1 MTSQLDI
8 FTVHQSEN
16 NPESQRHLDKNR
28 PKFNR
33 QCQQVFDMLMKRT
46 VLSTYTALVN
56 HKIGHLPRRIKD
68 LRESGVMISDC
79 WDGGSKH
86 WYMTPEDKSHNK
98 KLLEDGTNRK

>member
-16 NPESQRHLDKNR
+16 NPESQRHLDNNR

-33 QCQQVFDMLMKRT
+33 QCQQVFDLLMGGK
-46 VLSTYTALVN
+46 VLTSYGSMVF
-56 HKIGHLPRRIKD
+56 HKIGHLARRIKD
-68 LRESGVMISDC
+68 LRESGVRISDC

-98 KLLEDGTNRK
+98 KLLEDGNRK